1 MKLKHSEITEKII
14 KAFYEVY
21 NELGSGFLESVY
33 ESALAIVLKDFGLMV
48 ECQKEIPVFFR
59 GQSLGLFRADLV
71 INNKVILELKAVKTL
86 SPVHEAQLLNYLKA
100 TDIEVGLLINFG
112 QKPSFKRFVFV
123 NSRKRI
129 RVEPRDSA
137 AN

>member
-112 QKPSFKRFVFV
+112 QKPSFKRFVFE

>member
-1 MKLKHSEITEKII
+1 MHSEITEKII

-33 ESALAIVLKDFGLMV
+33 EAALSIVLKEYGLMV
-48 ECQKEIPVFFR
+48 ECQKEIPVIFR
-59 GQSLGLFRADLV
+59 GQNLGLFRADLV
-71 INNKVILELKAVKTL
+71 INDKVILELKAAKTL

-112 QKPSFKRFVFV
+112 QKPSFKRFVFE
-123 NSRKRI
+123 NSRKKI
-129 RVEPRDSA
+129 RVEPRESA